1 MKARMPDSAVRRSS
15 LPLTERNE
23 LELAELRG
31 SEPHRKM
38 LAELSEV
45 SSFPADAS
53 EAVLLHSLFEI
64 GLKAVRD
71 GLELQGYGQ
80 LAAEQLATA
89 EQSRSFARRR
99 RPSWADE
106 A

>member
-1 MKARMPDSAVRRSS
+1 MPNPAVRRSS
-15 LPLTERNE
+15 LPLTERNDS
-23 LELAELRG
+23 ELAKLRG

-45 SSFPADAS
+45 SSFPADVS

-64 GLKAVRD
+64 GLKAVQD
-71 GLELQGYGQ
+71 GLELQGYRQ

-89 EQSRSFARRR
+89 AASRSFARRR

-106 A
+106 S